1 MGAEVWGESQ
11 AHAWVALGKFCLVDE
26 ATAKK
31 NVPLFVQELGRATN
45 PAVRFP
51 TSQSS
56 SAELVQS
63 LCDDEQSLPG
73 RWMLLH
79 AWPSIPQNPLDHHCM

>member
-1 MGAEVWGESQ
+1 MLRWDELQ

-31 NVPLFVQELGRATN
+31 NVPLFVQELARATN

-51 TSQSS
+51 VSQCSS
-56 SAELVQS
+56 CHATHE
-63 LCDDEQSLPG
+63 
-73 RWMLLH
+73 RLLLGTCSQLR
-79 AWPSIPQNPLDHHCM
+79 A